1 MADTKK
7 KVRNIGIPNVEPP
20 EKECDDILCP
30 FHGSLPVRGRL
41 MEGTVTS
48 TKMHKTISYQQDY
61 LGLVKKYSRF
71 ERRRSK
77 KLAHL
82 PSCMSVRVGDHV
94 KVAECRPISKN
105 VASVVIAV
113 TPSEEVAKEE

>member
-7 KVRNIGIPNVEPP
+7 KVRNIGIPNVQPP
-20 EKECDDILCP
+20 EKECDDVLCP

-48 TKMHKTISYQQDY
+48 TRMHNTISFQQDY
-61 LGLVKKYSRF
+61 LSLVKKYSRF

-82 PSCMSVRVGDHV
+82 PPCMEVRVGDTV

-105 VASVVIAV
+105 VASVVISV
-113 TPSEEVAKEE
+113 TPAEEVVKEE

>member
-7 KVRNIGIPNVEPP
+7 KVRNIGIPNVQPP
-20 EKECDDILCP
+20 EKECDDVLCP

-48 TKMHKTISYQQDY
+48 TRMHNTISFQQDY
-61 LGLVKKYSRF
+61 LSLVKKYSRF

-82 PSCMSVRVGDHV
+82 PPCMEARVGDTV

-105 VASVVIAV
+105 VASVVISV
-113 TPSEEVAKEE
+113 TPAEEAVKEE

>member
-1 MADTKK
+1 MADTEK
-7 KVRNIGIPNVEPP
+7 KVRNIGIPNVQPP
-20 EKECDDILCP
+20 EKECDDVLCP

-48 TKMHKTISYQQDY
+48 TRMHNTISFQQDY
-61 LGLVKKYSRF
+61 LSLVKKYSRF

-82 PSCMSVRVGDHV
+82 PPCMEARVGDTV

-105 VASVVIAV
+105 VASVVISV
-113 TPSEEVAKEE
+113 TPAEEAVKEE